1 VGSSIRSARYKE
13 FRREMK
19 FNWQLTN
26 APCGI
31 CGQRTI
37 RYNASKDDPDS
48 FELDHKIS
56 RKRAKA
62 LGRPELDF
70 LPSNVQPSHR
80 RCNRNKSAGDATPA
94 LGDLDERW

>member
-1 VGSSIRSARYKE
+1 MSGDLSSKLYKD

-19 FNWQLTN
+19 FSWAATN
-26 APCGI
+26 EPCGI

-37 RYNASKDDPDS
+37 NYFGPKNEPDS

-62 LGRPELDF
+62 LGRPELLL
-70 LPSNVQPSHR
+70 LPSNAQPSHH
-80 RCNRNKSAGDATPA
+80 RCNRNKGAGDATPS
-94 LGDLDERW
+94 LGELDMAY